1 MNEPQGQES
10 ARSNSRERESLR
22 GRQEKLYYLYHPKN
36 WERLIDREMADPD
49 FQGVRVGVKY
59 NNQGEQV
66 SEGHLENPTNIL
78 ATIRA
83 GYLEAI
89 RNQKIDPSVVGAIV
103 TREIENYEELRDRLT
118 KADLSSDP
126 HNLAS
131 RVLIQEQLLF
141 RLDKTGALS
150 QEQKIQ
156 LAKKYP
162 SLNVWTPKSMPV
174 PTTAP
179 ENLPIVPTVTTLIK
193 KLPPVSEKSQPP
205 IQQLVKKV
213 PPPRLEPQI
222 EEPLLGLDWQDLL
235 AAQAEEWGKLGH
247 QVRSGAHKLGKKG
260 VETSSQIGEKVK
272 TVVGEINRK
281 RAETTDELAWQL
293 SRRLKTMDPRP
304 IIGRTLRNP
313 RIQRIALLGLLVSG
327 SSGFKVEDKNIFSIL
342 ATEAKNIPPAV
353 ASISAEM
360 ASQLTQVRSEL
371 NILSKQIATA
381 TGELAT
387 QMPTF
392 EAQLK
397 TAWENVAN
405 GLPTPIATVLPQ
417 RIEKAIP
424 QPPATP
430 EVSQLAPAKEVVAPV
445 MTEAQLLE
453 KFRTA
458 EVPES
463 PPGMVSIPIPA
474 ESEYSKYVIPGYK
487 SQTGSPYMKGLDY
500 SQFPWAG
507 VGDVNNPEDVN
518 RIPAD
523 AHAKNIRMV
532 ITGEN
537 DIPRLKAVVE
547 TAHSKGISVAVQFSM
562 PELPKDKAKFTAT
575 IDRILSEANPDW
587 LQFENEMGWLDKDGK
602 PNQYYAGTHESIYKD
617 YPAYVKIMQD
627 EMKKSGNKTKLV
639 IGSLGWDFFA
649 HNAEL
654 DQFIKGLNSQGV
666 DLDSVYFDIHVFDH
680 LEGDW
685 SSQANIAR
693 YREMAK
699 LNGVK
704 DPKFV
709 SLEMYIGSDAPQ
721 TPEYV
726 ARALDVYKKDFGI
739 DLLIAYP
746 VTGDW
751 MK

>member
-1 MNEPQGQES
+1 
-10 ARSNSRERESLR
+10 
-22 GRQEKLYYLYHPKN
+22 
-36 WERLIDREMADPD
+36 MADPD

-59 NNQGEQV
+59 SNRGELI
-66 SEGHLENPTNIL
+66 SEGRLENPTSVL
-78 ATIRA
+78 TTIRA
-83 GYLEAI
+83 GYLEAM
-89 RNQKIDPSVVGAIV
+89 RNQQIDSSVTATIV
-103 TREIENYEELRDRLT
+103 TREVEDYEDLRGRLT
-118 KADLSSDP
+118 KADLASDRY
-126 HNLAS
+126 NLAF

-141 RLDKTGALS
+141 RLDKTGVLS
-150 QEQKIQ
+150 REQKIQ

-162 SLNVWTPKSMPV
+162 SLNLWAPESMPV

-179 ENLPIVPTVTTLIK
+179 ESLLPTPKVAPTIER
-193 KLPPVSEKSQPP
+193 LPPRPVSEKKLPHSTQQSVKEVQQPRSQT
-205 IQQLVKKV
+205 
-213 PPPRLEPQI
+213 

-235 AAQAEEWGKLGH
+235 VAQAEEWGKLGH
-247 QVRSGAHKLGKKG
+247 QVRSGAHELGKKG
-260 VETSSQIGEKVK
+260 AEVSLQMGEKVK
-272 TVVGEINRK
+272 AVVGEINRR
-281 RAETTDELAWQL
+281 RAEVTDELAWQL
-293 SRRLKTMDPRP
+293 SRRLKAMDPRP
-304 IIGRTLRNP
+304 IIERTLRNP
-313 RIQRIALLGLLVSG
+313 RVHRAALLGLLVSG
-327 SSGFKVEDKNIFSIL
+327 SSGFKVEDKNIFAIL
-342 ATEAKNIPPAV
+342 ATEMGNVPPAA
-353 ASISAEM
+353 ASISKEM
-360 ASQLTQVRSEL
+360 ASRLIQIRSEFSA
-371 NILSKQIATA
+371 LSEQITIA
-381 TGELAT
+381 TGELAA

-392 EAQLK
+392 EAQVR
-397 TAWENVAN
+397 TAWESAASR
-405 GLPTPIATVLPQ
+405 LPTPIATALPQ
-417 RIEKAIP
+417 RVEKAIP

-430 EVSQLAPAKEVVAPV
+430 EVSQLAPAQEVAPV
-445 MTEAQLLE
+445 LTEAQLLE
-453 KFRTA
+453 RFRTA

-463 PPGMVSIPIPA
+463 PPGMVLVPTPA

-500 SQFPWAG
+500 GQFPWAG
-507 VGDVNNPEDVN
+507 VGDVNNPEDVD

-523 AHAKNIRMV
+523 AHAKNIRTV
-532 ITGEN
+532 ITGDN
-537 DIPRLKAVVE
+537 DIPRLKTIVE
-547 TAHSKGISVAVQFSM
+547 TAHRKGISVAVQFSI
-562 PELPKDKAKFTAT
+562 PELPKDKIKFTAT
-575 IDRILSEANPDW
+575 IDRILSEASPDW

-602 PNQYYAGTHESIYKD
+602 PNQYYSGSHESIYKE

-627 EMKKSGNKTKLV
+627 EMKKSGSKTKLV

-666 DLDSVYFDIHVFDH
+666 DLDRAYFDIHVFDH
-680 LEGDW
+680 LDGDW

-721 TPEYV
+721 TPEYI
-726 ARALDVYKKDFGI
+726 ARAFDVYKNKFGI